1 MHQNIIHIATSW
13 VSTCG
18 KWLSITWR
26 PKDLTLQFYKMLLSY
41 LLTTSIL
48 LQKIC
53 LLNLMY
59 SLLTLNIYVTCV
71 FTRRINFAE
80 LFNNVK
86 HLHWKCHINIVYSY
100 VFIYL
105 SGCCVRPDVNMLK
118 WRQLHRAAAVRLM
131 DPHESRPQWRKLGRH
146 FTQLSRHG
154 VVLVQACCL
163 WVVQVSGLNILMY
176 CFCTGRGT
184 AVLNDSA
191 APEHWL
197 RLTGGRGVST
207 EGGGDLWRGY
217 HGSSQLLFIFM
228 SSMARWRHGANST
241 YTSSVMRA
249 GLMGWYWLFFLQWR
263 HDCFTEPWWR
273 GRPGVTAG
281 NTDQGEG
288 GVSLSCRVHADRET
302 PQDAEG
308 FLQCSAGGGL
318 VFRRRSWGFK
328 AWILFQ
334 SRHREVEEEEERGG
348 EGKGGGDERR
358 TRMTRRGVDGE
369 EVRDSPRG
377 AEHYGE

>member
-59 SLLTLNIYVTCV
+59 SLVTLNIYVTCV

-146 FTQLSRHG
+146 CTQLSRHG

-197 RLTGGRGVST
+197 RHTGGRRVPT
-207 EGGGDLWRGY
+207 EEGGGTSGGVTMAAVSCY
-217 HGSSQLLFIFM
+217 SSLCPAWLAGGTGLTLHTHQAWWELGWWDGIDCF
-228 SSMARWRHGANST
+228 SSSGGMTASLSPDGGDGPVSQQETRIRVKEVLVYPVGCMLTGRRLRTQRAS
-241 YTSSVMRA
+241 SSV
-249 GLMGWYWLFFLQWR
+249 LQEVGWYS
-263 HDCFTEPWWR
+263 
-273 GRPGVTAG
+273 
-281 NTDQGEG
+281 G
-288 GVSLSCRVHADRET
+288 GV
-302 PQDAEG
+302 AE
-308 FLQCSAGGGL
+308 A
-318 VFRRRSWGFK
+318 
-328 AWILFQ
+328 
-334 SRHREVEEEEERGG
+334 
-348 EGKGGGDERR
+348 
-358 TRMTRRGVDGE
+358 
-369 EVRDSPRG
+369 
-377 AEHYGE
+377 